1 VALALFTPDIQTIR
15 SSSSE
20 LRAETSRPR
29 RDRLQ
34 VGLETGITSGRKNEP
49 PRQVAWGF
57 LLIGARL
64 EVAQFANGHPSQL
77 NTTE

>member
-1 VALALFTPDIQTIR
+1 VALALFMPDIQTIR

-20 LRAETSRPR
+20 LRVETSRPR

-34 VGLETGITSGRKNEP
+34 VGLLETGITSGRKNEP

-57 LLIGARL
+57 LLIGACL
-64 EVAQFANGHPSQL
+64 EVAHGSIGGFGM
-77 NTTE
+77 